1 MLEKKNQVFV
11 VGHRN
16 GIILFSSEKFLDYFC
31 QEIPKYEVGS
41 CLSKK
46 LFGVLE
52 LMFRLMMNASHSN
65 GKEFRSK
72 VLIPP
77 PPFRDLCN

>member
-65 GKEFRSK
+65 GKDFLRSK
-72 VLIPP
+72 VVDPS
-77 PPFRDLCN
+77 FRDLCN